1 MYNKRVVFWSACSGI
16 LLFGIALI
24 TLGSIAPDLKEKL
37 GLDEIAAGTMFS
49 ILPLGILAGSLLF
62 GPVVDKYGY
71 KILLS
76 VSCLLLSAG
85 FEGIAF
91 TSSSGFLK
99 ICIFII
105 GLSGG
110 TINGATNALAS
121 DISDNNKTA
130 NISLLGVFFGVG
142 AMGVPLILGILGE
155 SFSFEKIIAV
165 VGILS
170 LLIGIIFVIIKLPP
184 PKITQ
189 KLPIRRIIAFFRD
202 DVLILIAFFLF
213 FQSSFEGLMNNWT
226 TTYLTGHMLV
236 SQGKALYGLSL
247 FVAGMVIMR
256 LLTGTILK
264 HIPEKKILIVSF
276 VFIMSGLLLIKS
288 GISAVIAF
296 TGFMTIGAGL
306 AGGFP
311 VMLGFTGERYTSLS
325 GTAFSFVLTIA
336 LIGNMLIN
344 YGMGIISQKF
354 GISYL
359 ITVAFVITMIM
370 VVLGT
375 IILKKIDNQNLK

>member
-202 DVLILIAFFLF
+202 DVLIFIAFFLF

>member
-311 VMLGFTGERYTSLS
+311 VMLGFTGERYKSLS